1 MDKKKLELIKVAYLY
16 YHDNYTQQE
25 ISEIFNVSK
34 MTVSRMLQK
43 AREENIV
50 KISVKLPYEINEQLQ
65 NKFIN
70 IFPLKGIV
78 IAKNIADEDVTNLLG
93 RIGAYTL
100 VFYLRN
106 NDIFGVG
113 GSSTI
118 AQLVKNLGQTDY
130 KNLKV
135 VQLMGAF
142 EESVRP
148 SNSFAITQTISER
161 LGVDGYFFSAP
172 AMVDTAE
179 MKNMLLDNSSIFK
192 KIKELWEICTIGI
205 IGIGTVEKDST
216 LVKSNFINPK
226 ELEILKKRGAVGD
239 ILGNFFNINGKIV
252 NDDMQSRILSISPKK
267 LYNIDRLIAIA
278 GGLNKVEA
286 ILGALRT
293 GALDILITDEA
304 TAREVYKLKDSFKD
318 LD

>member
-1 MDKKKLELIKVAYLY
+1 MDKKKLELIKAAYLY
-16 YHDNYTQQE
+16 YHDHYTQQE

-65 NKFIN
+65 SKFIN
-70 IFPLKGIV
+70 IFPLKGVV

-148 SNSFAITQTISER
+148 NNSFAITQTISER

-179 MKNMLLDNSSIFK
+179 MKNMLLNNSSMFK

-205 IGIGTVEKDST
+205 IGIGTVENDST

-226 ELEILKKRGAVGD
+226 ELGILKKREAVGD
-239 ILGNFFNINGKIV
+239 ILGNFFNITGKIV
-252 NDDMQSRILSISPKK
+252 NQDMQSRILSISPQK
-267 LYNIDRLIAIA
+267 LFKIDRLIAIA

-304 TAREVYKLKDSFKD
+304 TALEVYKLEDSLQKF
-318 LD
+318 